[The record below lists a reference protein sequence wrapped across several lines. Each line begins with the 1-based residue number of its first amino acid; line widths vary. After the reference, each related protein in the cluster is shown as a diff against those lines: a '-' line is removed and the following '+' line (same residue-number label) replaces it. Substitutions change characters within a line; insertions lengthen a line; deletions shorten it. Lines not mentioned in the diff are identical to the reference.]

1 MERFTANF
9 RKNSIYVLMVC
20 LVFLVISGCGST
32 TITPVDNSNSIPQTT
47 DTAISNDDSS
57 EETKEPVTEDK
68 KNEEIVNNKEQQSSS
83 STVSSEK
90 DSSKSET
97 TKTETTTQATKPST
111 TTPKGKLTVHYIDVG
126 QGASQLIQTPSGK
139 TMLIDGGNNDDEQR
153 MVSYLKKQGIS
164 KVDVLIGTHPDA
176 DHVGGLDA
184 VVDAFDIGKIYMPK
198 VSSNTKT
205 FESLL
210 TSIQNKGLKVTTAK
224 AGVTIDLDD
233 QLDVTMVA
241 PVKSYD
247 DKNEMS
253 AVVKLTFN
261 KNSFL
266 FTGDA
271 ESGSESDMINSGT
284 NLKSD
289 VLLVGHHGSNS
300 STSQAFLNAVNP
312 TYAVIQV
319 GDNSYGHPTDNILK
333 RLHNKNV
340 KIYRND
346 LQGTIV
352 FTSDGTNI
360 KPSVSEWK
368 YTAATKQKET
378 SSQKS
383 DTTSTKKE
391 PAASTETKTETKTE
405 INTNVYYKN
414 CTEVREAGKAPLYE
428 GDPGYSTKLD
438 RDKDGIACEK

>member
-1 MERFTANF
+1 MKDFAIIF
-9 RKNSIYVLMVC
+9 RKNSYFVLLTC
-20 LVFLVISGCGST
+20 LFFLIISGCGST
-32 TITPVDNSNSIPQTT
+32 TATHVDNSNTIPLTT
-47 DTAISNDDSS
+47 DTAVSNNDNNSS
-57 EETKEPVTEDK
+57 L
-68 KNEEIVNNKEQQSSS
+68 IA
-83 STVSSEK
+83 SSEK
-90 DSSKSET
+90 ESS
-97 TKTETTTQATKPST
+97 KTETTKDKTTTEAAKPST
-111 TTPKGKLTVHYIDVG
+111 TALKGKLTVHYIDVG
-126 QGASQLIQTPSGK
+126 QGASQLIQTPNGK
-139 TMLIDGGNNDDEQR
+139 TMLIDGGNNDDEQV

-164 KVDVLIGTHPDA
+164 KVDVIIGTHPDA

-210 TSIQNKGLKVTTAK
+210 TSIKNKGLKVTTAK
-224 AGVTIDLDD
+224 AGVTIDLDN
-233 QLDVTMVA
+233 QLNIKMIA
-241 PVKSYD
+241 PVKTYD

-261 KNSFL
+261 KNTFL

-271 ESGSESDMINSGT
+271 ESGSESDMINSGV

-289 VLLVGHHGSNS
+289 VMLVGHHGSNS

-319 GDNSYGHPTDNILK
+319 GDNSYGHPTSNILK
-333 RLHNKNV
+333 RLHDKKV

-352 FTSDGTNI
+352 FTSNGTTI
-360 KPSVSEWK
+360 KPSVSERK
-368 YTAATKQKET
+368 YTAAAKDKET
-378 SSQKS
+378 NIQKS
-383 DTTSTKKE
+383 DTTTKKE
-391 PAASTETKTETKTE
+391 PEATTNNNDAAETKTET
-405 INTNVYYKN
+405 NTNVYYKN
-414 CTEVREAGKAPLYE
+414 CTEVRVAGKAPLYE

-438 RDKDGIACEK
+438 RDKDGIACER

>member
-1 MERFTANF
+1 MQNFATKF
-9 RKNSIYVLMVC
+9 RKNSFYVLIVC

-32 TITPVDNSNSIPQTT
+32 TAAPIENNTSAPQTKDSPT
-47 DTAISNDDSS
+47 SNDDIN
-57 EETKEPVTEDK
+57 KN
-68 KNEEIVNNKEQQSSS
+68 KNEE
-83 STVSSEK
+83 
-90 DSSKSET
+90 
-97 TKTETTTQATKPST
+97 KTDAVTPSQTTT
-111 TTPKGKLTVHYIDVG
+111 KGKLTVHYIDVG

-153 MVSYLKKQGIS
+153 IVSYLKKQGVK

-205 FESLL
+205 YESLL
-210 TSIQNKGLKVTTAK
+210 TSIKNKNLKVTTAK
-224 AGVTIDLDD
+224 AGITIDLDN
-233 QLDVTMVA
+233 QLDIKMIA
-241 PVKSYD
+241 PVKTYD

-253 AVVKLTFN
+253 AVIKLTFG

-271 ESGSESDMINSGT
+271 ESGSESDMIDSGA

-319 GDNSYGHPTDNILK
+319 GENSYGHPTSDILK
-333 RLHNKNV
+333 RLNSKNI

-352 FTSDGTNI
+352 FTSDGTTI

-368 YTAATKQKET
+368 YTSTAKQEET
-378 SSQKS
+378 NSQKS
-383 DTTSTKKE
+383 DTTSSTKKE
-391 PAASTETKTETKTE
+391 PAASTETKTKTE
-405 INTNVYYKN
+405 TNTNVY
-414 CTEVREAGKAPLYE
+414 
-428 GDPGYSTKLD
+428 
-438 RDKDGIACEK
+438 

>member
-1 MERFTANF
+1 MLRYLIFS
-9 RKNSIYVLMVC
+9 KNSYFVLLTC
-20 LVFLVISGCGST
+20 LVFLILSGCGST
-32 TITPVDNSNSIPQTT
+32 TITPVDNSSTIPQTT
-47 DTAISNDDSS
+47 DPAVSKDDNNSSNSTSSDKDSS
-57 EETKEPVTEDK
+57 ET
-68 KNEEIVNNKEQQSSS
+68 
-83 STVSSEK
+83 
-90 DSSKSET
+90 ET
-97 TKTETTTQATKPST
+97 TKDETTKDEEKKEETTTQAAKPST
-111 TTPKGKLTVHYIDVG
+111 TTPTGKLTVHYIDVG
-126 QGASQLIQTPSGK
+126 QGASQLIQTPGGK

-153 MVSYLKKQGIS
+153 MVSYLKKQGVS
-164 KVDVLIGTHPDA
+164 RVDVLIGTHPDA

-233 QLDVTMVA
+233 QLDVKMVA

-253 AVVKLTFN
+253 AVVKLAFS

-271 ESGSESDMINSGT
+271 ESGSESDMINSGV

-319 GDNSYGHPTDNILK
+319 GDNSYGHPVDNILK

-352 FTSDGTNI
+352 FTSNGTTI

-368 YTAATKQKET
+368 YTAAAKDKET
-378 SSQKS
+378 NSQKS

-391 PAASTETKTETKTE
+391 PAATTSNKDTAVTKTET
-405 INTNVYYKN
+405 NTNVYYKN

-438 RDKDGIACEK
+438 RDKDGIACER

>member
-1 MERFTANF
+1 MGNIATIF
-9 RKNSIYVLMVC
+9 RKNSFYVLIVC
-20 LVFLVISGCGST
+20 VVFLFIISGCGT
-32 TITPVDNSNSIPQTT
+32 TTVSPVDNSSSIPDTT
-47 DTAISNDDSS
+47 DTTTSKNDNS
-57 EETKEPVTEDK
+57 EQAKETVSDDK
-68 KNEEIVNNKEQQSSS
+68 KNEETVNNKEQSSS
-83 STVSSEK
+83 VTSSADK
-90 DSSKSET
+90 DTAKKET
-97 TKTETTTQATKPST
+97 TKAETTTQAVKPST
-111 TTPKGKLTVHYIDVG
+111 STTKGKLTVHYIDVG

-153 MVSYLKKQGIS
+153 MVSYLNKQGVK

-205 FESLL
+205 YESLL
-210 TSIQNKGLKVTTAK
+210 TSLKNKNLKVTTAK
-224 AGVTIDLDD
+224 AGITIDLDD
-233 QLDVTMVA
+233 QLNIKMIA

-247 DKNEMS
+247 DKNNMS

-271 ESGSESDMINSGT
+271 ESGSETDMINSGA

-289 VLLVGHHGSNS
+289 VLLVGHHGSDS

-312 TYAVIQV
+312 KYAVIQV
-319 GDNSYGHPTDNILK
+319 GDNSYGHPTSNILK
-333 RLHNKNV
+333 RLNNKNIKV
-340 KIYRND
+340 YRND

-352 FTSDGTNI
+352 FTSDGVNI
-360 KPSVSEWK
+360 KPSISDWK
-368 YTAATKQKET
+368 YTAKTKKET
-378 SSQKS
+378 SNSQKS
-383 DTTSTKKE
+383 GTTTTKKE
-391 PAASTETKTETKTE
+391 PTVTTNNTDTTETKT
-405 INTNVYYKN
+405 NTNVYYKN
-414 CTEVREAGKAPLYE
+414 CDAVRAAGKDPLYE

-438 RDKDGIACEK
+438 RDKDGIACER